1 MKVSIKEIKIEDD
14 GSEILYMR
22 DVGFILKSETFS
34 GPLKRCLEKRN
45 EKEKEKEKEK
55 EGEKDIGLEAFIPSL
70 TQIISQITTQAP
82 QHQAGAEA
90 SGGEAPPQTKESAE
104 EKKKPE

>member
-45 EKEKEKEKEK
+45 EKEKEKEKE
-55 EGEKDIGLEAFIPSL
+55 GEKDIGLEAFIPSL

-90 SGGEAPPQTKESAE
+90 SGGEVPQQTKESAE

>member
-1 MKVSIKEIKIEDD
+1 MKVSIKEIKVEED

-34 GPLKRCLEKRN
+34 GPLKRCLEKGN
-45 EKEKEKEKEK
+45 EGKEKEK
-55 EGEKDIGLEAFIPSL
+55 GNEKDIDLEAFIPSL
-70 TQIISQITTQAP
+70 TQIISQITTQP
-82 QHQAGAEA
+82 SQHQAGAEA
-90 SGGEAPPQTKESAE
+90 SGGEAPQDKSKESVE

>member
-45 EKEKEKEKEK
+45 EKEKEK